1 MSEPITGTVGAG
13 AVLKAY
19 GFGAIIALCL
29 VLVYLVVIM
38 TRMPRT
44 RQEWAVGL
52 ITTVVSSLAGGS
64 FFIVKYQLHAWGA
77 DVYGMM
83 ALGGFYF
90 ACGLPGWAIV
100 RWIFNFINQ
109 REDATIIDVVREV
122 KDKIQK

>member
-1 MSEPITGTVGAG
+1 MSEPVSAYGVGA
-13 AVLKAY
+13 LFKA
-19 GFGAIIALCL
+19 FGQGIIIAIALI
-29 VLVYLVVIM
+29 LVYLVVIM

-44 RQEWAVGL
+44 RQEWVVGL

-64 FFIVKYQLHAWGA
+64 FLIVKYQLHAWGA

-100 RWIFNFINQ
+100 RWVFNFINQ
-109 REDATIIDVVREV
+109 REGATIIDVVREV
-122 KDKIQK
+122 KDEIQK

>member
-1 MSEPITGTVGAG
+1 MSEPFSTMGISAG
-13 AVLKAY
+13 LKAY
-19 GFGAIIALCL
+19 GAGLIIGLCI

-64 FFIVKYQLHAWGA
+64 FLVIKYQLHSWGA
-77 DVYGMM
+77 DYFGMM

-90 ACGLPGWAIV
+90 VCGLPGWAIV
-100 RWIFNFINQ
+100 RWIFNFINK
-109 REDATIIDVVREV
+109 REGADIFEVINEVRDEI
-122 KDKIQK
+122 KK

>member
-1 MSEPITGTVGAG
+1 MSEPFSSVGAG
-13 AVLKAY
+13 TLIKAY
-19 GFGAIIALCL
+19 GAGIIIGLSL

-64 FFIVKYQLHAWGA
+64 FLIVKFDLHLWAN
-77 DVYGMM
+77 DIYGMM

-90 ACGLPGWAIV
+90 VCGLPGWAIV
-100 RWIFNFINQ
+100 RWVFNFINQ
-109 REDATIIDVVREV
+109 RENSNIIDVVREIRDEI
-122 KDKIQK
+122 KK

>member
-1 MSEPITGTVGAG
+1 MSEPVSAYGVGA
-13 AVLKAY
+13 LFKA
-19 GFGAIIALCL
+19 FGLGIIIA
-29 VLVYLVVIM
+29 VAMILVYLVVIM

-64 FFIVKYQLHAWGA
+64 FLIVKYQLHAWNS
-77 DVYGMM
+77 DIYGQM

-90 ACGLPGWAIV
+90 ACGLPGWAVI

-109 REDATIIDVVREV
+109 RENANIIDIVREV
-122 KDKIQK
+122 RDEIKK

>member
-1 MSEPITGTVGAG
+1 MSEPVS
-13 AVLKAY
+13 AY
-19 GFGAIIALCL
+19 GMGALFKAFGLGIIIAVALA
-29 VLVYLVVIM
+29 LVYLVVIM

-44 RQEWAVGL
+44 REEWAVGL

-100 RWIFNFINQ
+100 RWVFNFINK
-109 REDATIIDVVREV
+109 REDADIFEVLNEV
-122 KDKIQK
+122 KDEIKK

>member
-1 MSEPITGTVGAG
+1 MSEPVSAYGVGA
-13 AVLKAY
+13 LFKA
-19 GFGAIIALCL
+19 FGLGIIIAVAM

-64 FFIVKYQLHAWGA
+64 FLIVKYQLHAWGA
-77 DVYGMM
+77 DTFGMV

-90 ACGLPGWAIV
+90 ACGLPGWAVV

-109 REDATIIDVVREV
+109 REGSNILDVVREV
-122 KDKIQK
+122 KDEIKR

>member
-1 MSEPITGTVGAG
+1 MSEPFSTMGIGAG
-13 AVLKAY
+13 LKAY
-19 GFGAIIALCL
+19 GAGLIIGLFI
-29 VLVYLVVIM
+29 VMVWLVVIM

-64 FFIVKYQLHAWGA
+64 FLIVKYQLHAWNN

-90 ACGLPGWAIV
+90 ACGLPGWALV
-100 RWIFNFINQ
+100 RWVFNFINK
-109 REDATIIDVVREV
+109 RDGSDILDVVREV
-122 KDKIQK
+122 KDEIKR

>member
-1 MSEPITGTVGAG
+1 MSEPFSSVGAG
-13 AVLKAY
+13 TLIKAY
-19 GFGAIIALCL
+19 GAGIIIGLSL

-64 FFIVKYQLHAWGA
+64 FLIVKFELHLWAN

-90 ACGLPGWAIV
+90 VCGLPGWALV
-100 RWIFNFINQ
+100 RWVFNFINQ
-109 REDATIIDVVREV
+109 RENSNIIDVVREIRDEI
-122 KDKIQK
+122 KK

>member
-1 MSEPITGTVGAG
+1 MSEPVSAYGAG
-13 AVLKAY
+13 ALLKAY
-19 GFGAIIALCL
+19 GAGLIIGLSL

-64 FFIVKYQLHAWGA
+64 FLIVKFELHLWAN
-77 DVYGMM
+77 DIYGMM

-90 ACGLPGWAIV
+90 VCGLPGWAIV
-100 RWIFNFINQ
+100 RWVFNFINQ
-109 REDATIIDVVREV
+109 RENSNIIDVVREIRDEI
-122 KDKIQK
+122 KK

>member
-44 RQEWAVGL
+44 REEWAVGL
-52 ITTVVSSLAGGS
+52 ITTVVSSLGFLSCLHGS
-64 FFIVKYQLHAWGA
+64 EL
-77 DVYGMM
+77 
-83 ALGGFYF
+83 
-90 ACGLPGWAIV
+90 
-100 RWIFNFINQ
+100 
-109 REDATIIDVVREV
+109 
-122 KDKIQK
+122 